1 MKSPL
6 APSTG
11 SRRAPGRRARPGRL
25 AALGLAV
32 LATGA
37 LAGCQAHNTPT
48 SYTDQDNIVKTNFM
62 ATCTGNIPNASTTT
76 VLASTDQC
84 TCLFDVFSNNVPY
97 NADDRGRVAGYPSD
111 KPTFEELETQTGND
125 PNKIN
130 DLPAN
135 VQSLITGCKS
145 KGTVGPVA
153 PGTTTP
159 GSPAPGTTTPGTT
172 APGTT
177 TTSSPS

>member
-11 SRRAPGRRARPGRL
+11 SRRAAGRRARPGRL

-32 LATGA
+32 LATGTI
-37 LAGCQAHNTPT
+37 AGCQANNTPK
-48 SYTDQDNIVKTNFM
+48 SYTDQNDIVKTNFM

-84 TCLFDVFSNNVPY
+84 TCLFDVFYNNVPY
-97 NADDRGRVAGYPSD
+97 NADDRGRIAGYPSD
-111 KPTFEELETQTGND
+111 KPTFEELENQTGND
-125 PNKIN
+125 PSKIN

-153 PGTTTP
+153 PGATTA
-159 GSPAPGTTTPGTT
+159 GSTAPGTT
-172 APGTT
+172 APAGTT
-177 TTSSPS
+177 TTTTTTAAP